1 MKLLKFL
8 RVPRFS
14 SSEKSTQ
21 KIQRK
26 LKIRVSKKQIYQ
38 EAFTHSSANLK
49 NSNGQTMNFERLEF
63 LGDALLA
70 SIVAEYLFEYYPN
83 AKEGELTKLRAK
95 IVSRSKLNEIGK
107 RMDLFKFAK
116 ISDPHKNFGEDIHGN
131 LLESLIGAIF
141 VDKGYIKTKKYI
153 VNEIILPYVDIKNLD
168 KIVLSHKAYL
178 IEWGQKEKKEIEFI
192 TQESGK
198 IGLKSNYLA
207 EIFLDKQF
215 LTKSKDTSK
224 KRAEEKAAKIAVR
237 ILKIRP
243 ESS

>member
-1 MKLLKFL
+1 M
-8 RVPRFS
+8 
-14 SSEKSTQ
+14 
-21 KIQRK
+21 
-26 LKIRVSKKQIYQ
+26 
-38 EAFTHSSANLK
+38 
-49 NSNGQTMNFERLEF
+49 
-63 LGDALLA
+63 A

-107 RMDLFKFAK
+107 QMDLFKFAK

-153 VNEIILPYVDIKNLD
+153 VNEIILPYVDIENLD

-207 EIFLDKQF
+207 EIFLDKQL

-224 KRAEEKAAKIAVR
+224 KRAEEKAAKIAVS

-243 ESS
+243 ERL